1 MNFLNEDPMDDISPE
16 MHFAILARMVM
27 KSQGQKIGRTQ
38 LMKLCYFL
46 QEIEHVPTK
55 YDFRLFNY
63 GPFDSEVLSDLGT
76 ACSQNALKEQ
86 TVSLNR
92 GYGYAITPGESAE
105 DISGTLTPDLSVKVD
120 RVVQA
125 FSGEGAGELELKS
138 TILFVD
144 REFTRDGTGAG
155 PETIATRVQSI
166 KPHFTLDT
174 IRDRISTMRSRGFLQ
189 SF

>member
-1 MNFLNEDPMDDISPE
+1 MDAISSE
-16 MHFAILARMVM
+16 IHIAVLARMVL
-27 KSQGQKIGRTQ
+27 KSQGQKLGRTQ

-46 QEIEHVPTK
+46 QEIELVPIK

-86 TVSLNR
+86 TVIFNR
-92 GYGYAITPGESAE
+92 GYGYEITPGEMAE
-105 DISGTLTPDLSVKVD
+105 EKSSLLAPDLARKVD

-125 FSGEGAGELELKS
+125 FFGEGAGELELKS

-144 REFTRDGTGAG
+144 REFARKKMAANANH
-155 PETIATRVQSI
+155 IADRVQSI
-166 KPHFTLDT
+166 KPHFTLEM
-174 IRDRISTMRSRGFLQ
+174 IRNRIAILKTKDFLRSM
-189 SF
+189 

>member
-1 MNFLNEDPMDDISPE
+1 MDAISPE
-16 MHFAILARMVM
+16 THVAIMARMVL

-46 QEIEHVPTK
+46 QEIEQAPIK

-63 GPFDSEVLSDLGT
+63 GPFDSEVLNDLGT
-76 ACSQNALKEQ
+76 ACSQNTLKEQ
-86 TVSLNR
+86 TVIYNR
-92 GYGYAITPGESAE
+92 GYGYEITPGESAE
-105 DISGTLTPDLSVKVD
+105 ELSGSLNPELAKKVD

-125 FSGEGAGELELKS
+125 FFGEGAGELELKS

-144 REFTRDGTGAG
+144 REFTRDNTSADV
-155 PETIATRVQSI
+155 ETIATRVQSI

-174 IRDRISTMRSRGFLQ
+174 IRDRISTMKDKGFLH
-189 SF
+189 SLSVN